1 MPTTERRAENLS
13 HILADYTISGDR
25 GMLVLQA
32 AEPDKS
38 PVSPREGIRYVTL
51 RLCAIVGVAMLIA
64 AGLLWFPGMRQS
76 ANLAIQDKTL
86 AQVTNSGGKV
96 EVPPTRVESPVAE
109 NDLAATIGKPVATAP
124 SLPAAEVAP
133 TGSTPLPMQVTNSS
147 GKVEVPPTKVESP
160 IAENDLAATIGK
172 PVASPS
178 PSASEAAPTGGPPLP
193 MQVTNSGGKVEVPP
207 TKVESPI
214 AENDLAATIGRPV
227 ASPSPSASEAAPT
240 GGPPLPMQVA
250 NSGGK
255 VEVPRTKVESPVAE
269 NDLAATIGK
278 PAATAP
284 SLPAA
289 EVGSTG
295 GTPKPTS
302 QSALAPVASGPV
314 PGPALATTGATQLDN
329 KEIAMLVT
337 RGKDLLQEGDLAS
350 ARLLFQRAAAAGNAE
365 ATFILGAA
373 PFLPAAAVAP
383 TGGTPKPASVLA
395 LAPVASGPES
405 GPALASGGA
414 TQLDNNEIAMLVTR
428 GKGFLKDGDLA
439 SARLLFQRA
448 AAARNA
454 EAAFILGTTFDPRFI
469 RRMGVVGMESDI
481 ARAREWYK
489 RAAELGSA
497 DASQQLATD
506 GTRE

>member
-13 HILADYTISGDR
+13 PILADCTISGDR

-38 PVSPREGIRYVTL
+38 PVSPREGIRYVML

-76 ANLAIQDKTL
+76 ANFAIQDKTL
-86 AQVTNSGGKV
+86 AQVTASGGKV
-96 EVPPTRVESPVAE
+96 EVPPTKVESPVAE

-124 SLPAAEVAP
+124 SLPAAEVAS
-133 TGSTPLPMQVTNSS
+133 TGGTPLPMQVANSG
-147 GKVEVPPTKVESP
+147 GKVELPPTKVESP

-178 PSASEAAPTGGPPLP
+178 PSASEAAPTG
-193 MQVTNSGGKVEVPP
+193 
-207 TKVESPI
+207 
-214 AENDLAATIGRPV
+214 R
-227 ASPSPSASEAAPT
+227 
-240 GGPPLPMQVA
+240 PPLPMQVA

-255 VEVPRTKVESPVAE
+255 VEVPPTKVESPVAE

-284 SLPAA
+284 SLPVA
-289 EVGSTG
+289 EAGSTG

-314 PGPALATTGATQLDN
+314 PGPALATTGAAQPDN
-329 KEIAMLVT
+329 NEIAMFVR
-337 RGKDLLQEGDLAS
+337 RGKGFLKDGDLTS

-365 ATFILGAA
+365 A
-373 PFLPAAAVAP
+373 
-383 TGGTPKPASVLA
+383 S
-395 LAPVASGPES
+395 
-405 GPALASGGA
+405 
-414 TQLDNNEIAMLVTR
+414 
-428 GKGFLKDGDLA
+428 
-439 SARLLFQRA
+439 
-448 AAARNA
+448 
-454 EAAFILGTTFDPRFI
+454 FILGTTFDPQFI

-497 DASQQLATD
+497 DASQQLATE

>member
-13 HILADYTISGDR
+13 PILADCTISGDR

-38 PVSPREGIRYVTL
+38 PVSPREGIRYVML

-76 ANLAIQDKTL
+76 ANFAIQDKTL
-86 AQVTNSGGKV
+86 AQVTASGGKV
-96 EVPPTRVESPVAE
+96 EVPPTKVESPVAE

-124 SLPAAEVAP
+124 SLPAAEVA
-133 TGSTPLPMQVTNSS
+133 S
-147 GKVEVPPTKVESP
+147 
-160 IAENDLAATIGK
+160 
-172 PVASPS
+172 
-178 PSASEAAPTGGPPLP
+178 TGG
-193 MQVTNSGGKVEVPP
+193 T
-207 TKVESPI
+207 
-214 AENDLAATIGRPV
+214 
-227 ASPSPSASEAAPT
+227 
-240 GGPPLPMQVA
+240 PLPMQVA

-255 VEVPRTKVESPVAE
+255 VEVPPTKVESPVAE

-284 SLPAA
+284 SLPVA
-289 EVGSTG
+289 EAGSTG

-314 PGPALATTGATQLDN
+314 PGPALATTGAAQPDN
-329 KEIAMLVT
+329 NEIAMFVR
-337 RGKDLLQEGDLAS
+337 RGKGFLKDGDLTS

-365 ATFILGAA
+365 A
-373 PFLPAAAVAP
+373 
-383 TGGTPKPASVLA
+383 S
-395 LAPVASGPES
+395 
-405 GPALASGGA
+405 
-414 TQLDNNEIAMLVTR
+414 
-428 GKGFLKDGDLA
+428 
-439 SARLLFQRA
+439 
-448 AAARNA
+448 
-454 EAAFILGTTFDPRFI
+454 FILGTTFDPQFI

-497 DASQQLATD
+497 DASQQLATE

>member
-13 HILADYTISGDR
+13 LILADCTISGDR

-76 ANLAIQDKTL
+76 ANFALQDKTL
-86 AQVTNSGGKV
+86 AQVTTSGGKV
-96 EVPPTRVESPVAE
+96 EVPPTKVESPVAE
-109 NDLAATIGKPVATAP
+109 NDLAATIGKPVASP
-124 SLPAAEVAP
+124 SPSAAEAAA
-133 TGSTPLPMQVTNSS
+133 TGGPPLPMQVANSS

-160 IAENDLAATIGK
+160 VAENDLAATIGK

-193 MQVTNSGGKVEVPP
+193 MQV
-207 TKVESPI
+207 
-214 AENDLAATIGRPV
+214 
-227 ASPSPSASEAAPT
+227 
-240 GGPPLPMQVA
+240 A

-255 VEVPRTKVESPVAE
+255 VEAPPTKVESPVAE
-269 NDLAATIGK
+269 NGLAATIGK

-284 SLPAA
+284 SLPVA
-289 EVGSTG
+289 EVGSIG

-314 PGPALATTGATQLDN
+314 PGPALATTGAAQLDN
-329 KEIAMLVT
+329 NEIAMLVR
-337 RGKDLLQEGDLAS
+337 RGKDFLKEGDLAS
-350 ARLLFQRAAAAGNAE
+350 ARLLFQRAAAAGNA
-365 ATFILGAA
+365 
-373 PFLPAAAVAP
+373 VAP
-383 TGGTPKPASVLA
+383 AGGTPKPTSVLA
-395 LAPVASGPES
+395 LAPVASSPVS
-405 GPALASGGA
+405 GPAPASGGT
-414 TQLDNNEIAMLVTR
+414 TQPDNNEIAMFVRR
-428 GKGFLKDGDLA
+428 GKDFLKDGDLV

-448 AAARNA
+448 AAAGNA
-454 EAAFILGTTFDPRFI
+454 EASFILGTTFDPRFI

-497 DASQQLATD
+497 EASQQLATD